1 MLSRQQKGACPVQAA
16 IIIII
21 IIIMTEKKICI
32 ESLNVLAINYSIDN
46 RPGPKHFGKQVQ
58 MKHGTNISLA

>member
-1 MLSRQQKGACPVQAA
+1 MQPA

-21 IIIMTEKKICI
+21 IIIIITENNKICM
-32 ESLNVLAINYSIDN
+32 ESLNVLAINYSTDN
-46 RPGPKHFGKQVQ
+46 RPGPKHCGKQLQ